1 MVGTS
6 CADKQKRKRSPHPGS
21 NEGSS
26 HYKWDAL
33 PLRHTGLVW
42 GSVNH
47 SYIKIIFTFNQPH
60 QNNHAVLALPIYLRH
75 TRASSCSTMWSIF
88 FVLLSLSL
96 PYAASQETSQALR
109 PYDCIDPQNP
119 SLTSRVEIGKN
130 TTVCLYAG
138 PSGDWNSNMQYKRFS
153 VNLIGDQFSNYHV
166 PGCE

>member
-1 MVGTS
+1 M
-6 CADKQKRKRSPHPGS
+6 Q
-21 NEGSS
+21 
-26 HYKWDAL
+26 
-33 PLRHTGLVW
+33 

-60 QNNHAVLALPIYLRH
+60 QNNHYVFLPYSCSPRTPYLP
-75 TRASSCSTMWSIF
+75 TPYSRASSCSTMWSIF

-96 PYAASQETSQALR
+96 PYAASQDTSQALR

-119 SLTSRVEIGKN
+119 SLSSRVEIGKN

-138 PSGDWNSNMQYKRFS
+138 PSGDWNSNIQYKRFS

>member
-1 MVGTS
+1 M
-6 CADKQKRKRSPHPGS
+6 Q
-21 NEGSS
+21 SS
-26 HYKWDAL
+26 HS
-33 PLRHTGLVW
+33 LRLSTMV
-42 GSVNH
+42 
-47 SYIKIIFTFNQPH
+47 
-60 QNNHAVLALPIYLRH
+60 
-75 TRASSCSTMWSIF
+75 ASSCSTMLSIF

-96 PYAASQETSQALR
+96 PYAASQDTSQALK

-138 PSGDWNSNMQYKRFS
+138 PSGDWNSNIKYKRFS